1 MIVSTYIQNFL
12 RFRPLLSELMAR
24 DIKIKYRRSVLG
36 VLWTMLNPL
45 LMMVVLSVVYSN
57 LFKFDVENF
66 SIYLLSGQ
74 VMFNFFSE
82 STTTGM
88 SSILGSAPL
97 IKKVYVPKYL
107 FVLSKVCSTVINL
120 MASFTALVLVMLVTR
135 TELHYTI
142 LLAWIPILLLVLFSL
157 GISLFLAAITVKFRD
172 IMHLYSVFVTAL
184 MYLTPVIYPMS
195 ILPSWLSHIVKANPL
210 TNYLTMFRDVMI
222 NNMMFGIGSLLIG
235 VVEAAAALAIGLYV
249 FYRNQ
254 DTFILN
260 L

>member
-1 MIVSTYIQNFL
+1 MSTYIQNFL
-12 RFRPLLSELMAR
+12 RFRPLLKELMAR

-45 LMMVVLSVVYSN
+45 MMMAILSVVYSN

-66 SIYLLSGQ
+66 PIYLLSGQ
-74 VMFNFFSE
+74 VMFNFFSD
-82 STTTGM
+82 STSMAM
-88 SSILGSAPL
+88 SSILGNASL
-97 IKKVYVPKYL
+97 IKKVYVPKYM
-107 FVLSKVCSTVINL
+107 FVLSRICSTSINL
-120 MASFTALVLVMLVTR
+120 MASFTALIFVMLVTR

-142 LLAWIPILLLVLFSL
+142 LLVWIPIVLLVVFSL
-157 GISLFLAAITVKFRD
+157 GVSLLLAAITVKFRD
-172 IMHLYSVFVTAL
+172 VMHLYSVFVTAL

-195 ILPSWLSHIVKANPL
+195 ILPSWLVYIVNANPL

-222 NNMMFGIGSLLIG
+222 NNTVFGIWSLILGII
-235 VVEAAAALAIGLYV
+235 EAGAALVIGLYV
-249 FYRNQ
+249 FYRSQ

>member
-1 MIVSTYIQNFL
+1 MSTYIQNFL
-12 RFRPLLSELMAR
+12 RFRPLLKELMAR

-45 LMMVVLSVVYSN
+45 MMMAILSVVYSN

-66 SIYLLSGQ
+66 PIYLLSGQ
-74 VMFNFFSE
+74 VMFNFFSD
-82 STTTGM
+82 STSMAM
-88 SSILGSAPL
+88 SSIWGNASL
-97 IKKVYVPKYL
+97 IKKVYVPKYM
-107 FVLSKVCSTVINL
+107 FVLSRICSTSINL
-120 MASFTALVLVMLVTR
+120 MASFTALIFVMLVTR

-142 LLAWIPILLLVLFSL
+142 LLVWIPIVLLVVFSL
-157 GISLFLAAITVKFRD
+157 GVSLLLAAITVKFRD
-172 IMHLYSVFVTAL
+172 VMHLYSVFVTAL

-195 ILPSWLSHIVKANPL
+195 ILPSWLVYIVNANPL

-222 NNMMFGIGSLLIG
+222 NNTVFGIWSLILGII
-235 VVEAAAALAIGLYV
+235 EAGAALVIGLYV
-249 FYRNQ
+249 FYRSQ